1 MVKLDPFLIFELLK
15 NVTFFTQKKY
25 KSSIIF
31 INIFINVVNSLTDHM
46 TMTTKKVQ
54 DGTMY
59 ITSSRFTNLE
69 LASLGLNLYTV
80 EKNES

>member
-15 NVTFFTQKKY
+15 NVTFCTQKKN
-25 KSSIIF
+25 
-31 INIFINVVNSLTDHM
+31 INHPLFSLTLIHSL
-46 TMTTKKVQ
+46 TAKKKVQ